1 MMSKPAQGKEEEPAV
16 PAFATRAPAV
26 SAVQDLERRLA
37 MLGGEEAAPA
47 PLVDLQPSPPPVAV
61 APVAQVGTTT
71 EKKPA
76 AVKGGKNA
84 LLVRFLFVKTFGILT
99 RSLSHTISFCGNSY
113 HRLESWQQKKS
124 PNRHK
129 PRNRKLPTC

>member
-1 MMSKPAQGKEEEPAV
+1 MMMSKPAQGKEEEPAV

-47 PLVDLQPSPPPVAV
+47 PLVDLQPPPPPVAV

-84 LLVRFLFVKTFGILT
+84 LLVRFFVRQNVLQFSEKAKASNPINFW
-99 RSLSHTISFCGNSY
+99 
-113 HRLESWQQKKS
+113 RL
-124 PNRHK
+124 N
-129 PRNRKLPTC
+129 